1 MRKMYVFAYYVYIYM
16 LHKCEYY
23 TCIIN
28 IVLNIYFIMHTHT
41 LMLTMKCNATRYK
54 PHIHRNHGDNH
65 LAHYYS
71 SFTIEN

>member
-1 MRKMYVFAYYVYIYM
+1 MYNKYSVKHLFYYAY
-16 LHKCEYY
+16 
-23 TCIIN
+23 TR
-28 IVLNIYFIMHTHT
+28 T